1 MDDNHGD
8 SSENQPQSQPS
19 AFEQASLS
27 DYGGDGVDYSPHF
40 QTREVF
46 PTYQAAVDWARE
58 IATPLGFFLTNSS
71 YKKQRNGLPINYM
84 KCDRGERNRGEN
96 RDRENATRK
105 NTNSKGCKCTFQIS
119 ARCLRDMEGW
129 IIKSKKGLKG
139 MHNHPLM
146 VYREGHRQVS
156 GLSPAAKTLVID
168 MSSAAAKPRHI
179 MAAVKE
185 KFPNESPN
193 KRHIYNVRSRARL
206 DACEGRDVAH
216 QFVHLANEYKYV
228 TWINVDPD
236 TCAITHAFLAHPEMA
251 NMLRTYPHVIGMD
264 STYKTNRYNMPFFEL
279 VGVTPTNQNFLI
291 GYAILKSET
300 YESYKWVLEKLQL
313 YIGFEVAPNVF
324 VTDCDWEGRTFCVGR
339 IC

>member
-1 MDDNHGD
+1 
-8 SSENQPQSQPS
+8 
-19 AFEQASLS
+19 
-27 DYGGDGVDYSPHF
+27 
-40 QTREVF
+40 
-46 PTYQAAVDWARE
+46 
-58 IATPLGFFLTNSS
+58 
-71 YKKQRNGLPINYM
+71 
-84 KCDRGERNRGEN
+84 
-96 RDRENATRK
+96 
-105 NTNSKGCKCTFQIS
+105 
-119 ARCLRDMEGW
+119 
-129 IIKSKKGLKG
+129 
-139 MHNHPLM
+139 M
-146 VYREGHRQVS
+146 VYREGHQQVS

-168 MSSAAAKPRHI
+168 MTSAAAKPRHI

-185 KFPNESPN
+185 KFSNENPN

-216 QFVHLANEYKYV
+216 QFVHLENEYKYV

-236 TCAITHAFLAHPEMA
+236 TRAITHAFLAQPEMA

-264 STYKTNRYNMPFFEL
+264 STYKTNIYNTPFFKL

-300 YESYKWVLEKLQL
+300 YARYKWVLEKLQL

-324 VTDCDWEGRTFCVGR
+324 VIDCELGLMKALKEVFPNCAHLLCGWHINKDVLGRAHILCGK